1 VKFLPIAAMTALLLL
16 AGQPLK
22 SNVFGDIANGFKR
35 QEQVIGNGIGMAV
48 GVKLGGVL
56 ETATAPAL
64 DNAASRFT
72 DVVNGAADQL
82 DQSLKTENE
91 SIDSIAQRNVARID
105 VLTQTRLNQVD
116 SLIGDNLKKI
126 ETDANGLL
134 NREALIIDNALTQE
148 NTIVNNALDRV
159 QSISDQ
165 SLTRLQDIESDA
177 FDRIDSALQDE
188 VPVAASKVA
197 HEFVIAALVVACIV
211 ALFGFAG
218 ISLWK
223 NLQQAKEGAFA
234 MPQILK
240 NGFKSFWRTLP
251 QEIAVVVIPTVLI
264 AAAILAGYE
273 AYLRSTQAMRVSRL
287 EKAAA
292 LLESAGEY
300 KVAGD
305 LRRRVLGI
313 EGDHDSNRKQF
324 SYQAD
329 LWLEDFTQKHS
340 VDVNDLMARLSLLE
354 NNDLSNSN
362 GDLRAASLYLKANT
376 EGTFDDSAVEHYR
389 ETVLDGK
396 TASQVPFLGKLV
408 LMTQIK
414 AQLDRTA
421 PASDRVE
428 SALKIT
434 QELRNLYPSYANGHI
449 LTAALTGMQADA
461 LANAETRD
469 PNKETALRKRASD
482 ELTRAASLDPNLMR
496 FVRLSNAELPAD
508 VLNDL
513 DEKPRTPNLAARLSV
528 YASKEIDPLA
538 RAVLTS
544 EVLSHLAVDRAILH
558 AARRGVGERRV
569 VRAIAALPPSASKSE
584 ERVSAM
590 ATIAQQLLDINGYL
604 AAEEWAQSARKALAA
619 IQSADAGLSRRIDA
633 ITQAAAQSKM
643 SEDLAAVI

>member
-1 VKFLPIAAMTALLLL
+1 
-16 AGQPLK
+16 
-22 SNVFGDIANGFKR
+22 
-35 QEQVIGNGIGMAV
+35 
-48 GVKLGGVL
+48 
-56 ETATAPAL
+56 
-64 DNAASRFT
+64 
-72 DVVNGAADQL
+72 
-82 DQSLKTENE
+82 
-91 SIDSIAQRNVARID
+91 
-105 VLTQTRLNQVD
+105 
-116 SLIGDNLKKI
+116 
-126 ETDANGLL
+126 
-134 NREALIIDNALTQE
+134 
-148 NTIVNNALDRV
+148 
-159 QSISDQ
+159 
-165 SLTRLQDIESDA
+165 
-177 FDRIDSALQDE
+177 
-188 VPVAASKVA
+188 
-197 HEFVIAALVVACIV
+197 
-211 ALFGFAG
+211 
-218 ISLWK
+218 
-223 NLQQAKEGAFA
+223 
-234 MPQILK
+234 
-240 NGFKSFWRTLP
+240 
-251 QEIAVVVIPTVLI
+251 
-264 AAAILAGYE
+264 
-273 AYLRSTQAMRVSRL
+273 
-287 EKAAA
+287 
-292 LLESAGEY
+292 
-300 KVAGD
+300 
-305 LRRRVLGI
+305 
-313 EGDHDSNRKQF
+313 
-324 SYQAD
+324 
-329 LWLEDFTQKHS
+329 
-340 VDVNDLMARLSLLE
+340 
-354 NNDLSNSN
+354 
-362 GDLRAASLYLKANT
+362 
-376 EGTFDDSAVEHYR
+376 
-389 ETVLDGK
+389 
-396 TASQVPFLGKLV
+396 
-408 LMTQIK
+408 MTQIK